1 MAVDEIHI
9 HDIGTLLLTTIKDGT
24 SVVDI
29 SGATTRQIILGKPDG
44 TALTKSGTFT
54 TDGTDGKLQYT
65 TVSGDLNAI
74 GWWKIQAYI
83 VTSTGGEF
91 RSDIENFEVHRNI

>member
-1 MAVDEIHI
+1 MSVDEIHRY
-9 HDIGTLLLTTIKDGT
+9 DIGTDLVATIKDGT

-44 TALTKSGTFT
+44 TSLTKSGTFT

-65 TVSGDLNAI
+65 TISGDLNI
-74 GWWKIQAYI
+74 CGWWKIQAYI
-83 VTSTGGEF
+83 VSSSGEW
-91 RSDIENFEVHRNI
+91 RSDINNFEVHRNI

>member
-9 HDIGTLLLTTIKDGT
+9 HDIGTELVSTIKDGNAI
-24 SVVDI
+24 VDI
-29 SGATTRQIILGKPDG
+29 SGATTKQIILGKPDG
-44 TALTKSGTFT
+44 TSLIKSGVFT
-54 TDGTDGKLQYT
+54 TDGTDGKLEYI
-65 TVSGDLNAI
+65 TVSGDINVI